1 MTKTQKLRQSL
12 ARNIRPELCAL
23 INFVPTN
30 NLPQTVSGFGHGVL
44 LLRMTMVAARKLR
57 FV

>member
-1 MTKTQKLRQSL
+1 MKRSRYSL
-12 ARNIRPELCAL
+12 AGNFRPELCAL
-23 INFVPTN
+23 INFEPTN
-30 NLPQTVSGFGHGVL
+30 NLPQTVSRFRHGVL